1 MYYKYDYEVAKPFD
15 ISLSIQKM
23 YTIYLMSIARLCK

>member
-15 ISLSIQKM
+15 ISLSIQKNVHDIFNE
-23 YTIYLMSIARLCK
+23 YCKTM